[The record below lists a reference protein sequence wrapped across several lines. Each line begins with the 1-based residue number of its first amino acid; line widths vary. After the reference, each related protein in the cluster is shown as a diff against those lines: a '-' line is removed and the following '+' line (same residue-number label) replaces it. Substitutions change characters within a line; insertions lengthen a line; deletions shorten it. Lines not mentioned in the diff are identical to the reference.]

1 MKILD
6 ILFEDSKKNLPDGG
20 DCFDSSYDFILKN
33 GKENSNL
40 MLVHGIVS
48 GHGELSGYRFTHAWC
63 EDDEFVYDNSN
74 NRVVKIPKIIYYS
87 IGNINP
93 EQSKTYT
100 YRDVLTKSNEQKN
113 KGPWDIENVVYKE
126 KFDTKTRKYN

>member
-6 ILFEDSKKNLPDGG
+6 ILFEDNKKPLPSGG
-20 DCFDSSYDFILKN
+20 DCFDSAYDFIIKN
-33 GKENSNL
+33 GINNPDL

-48 GHGELSGYRFTHAWC
+48 GQGELRGYRFTHAWC
-63 EDDEFVYDNSN
+63 EDEEFVYDNSN

-87 IGNINP
+87 IGNVNP
-93 EQSKTYT
+93 EQSKTYS
-100 YRDVLTKSNEQKN
+100 YKDILDKKN